1 MRWKA
6 NNHTPICDLPQCS
19 AVLDTFFSLVARKKQ
34 HWDLAFWS
42 TNTLWHYRHRHKNVF
57 KEIHE
62 RPMCWK
68 ICATLGNDP
77 PEKSVAM
84 HRRKLPAAVLVPGIM
99 GWLCQ
104 VNSLRQLGFVHSAL
118 MTTSVPF
125 SVAVTLGL
133 FSVRQKWQSWN
144 NNRSLDKNTM
154 CFGSALKL

>member
-1 MRWKA
+1 MLTYSIHPVMRRYSE
-6 NNHTPICDLPQCS
+6 HYIGSFLLGLILS
-19 AVLDTFFSLVARKKQ
+19 AQLTRWCV
-34 HWDLAFWS
+34 
-42 TNTLWHYRHRHKNVF
+42 KNVF

-68 ICATLGNDP
+68 ICATLENDP

-104 VNSLRQLGFVHSAL
+104 VNSFRQLGFVHSAL

-154 CFGSALKL
+154 CFRSALKL